1 MYTVRMKNHGQAV
14 VAARALT
21 AAFAT
26 SPYEVTVRCARYHR
40 LPCGTIEVN
49 LDGTARRVR
58 RSATE
63 RQRDLVNRRAITK
76 GRRYELQLEGIRRR
90 ERGPLRGNL
99 PPEAEAYVT
108 WERRRKNGFALDWE
122 EWLLFNALVNATLDA
137 AVGQEGDVWSVP
149 HFVRKL
155 VIREAGRAVVDYDV
169 DVSPRNAMH
178 GMSLRITPLFE

>member
-1 MYTVRMKNHGQAV
+1 MYTVRMNNHGRTFA
-14 VAARALT
+14 AARALT

-49 LDGTARRVR
+49 PDGTARRVR

-63 RQRDLVNRRAITK
+63 RKKDLVNRRAITK
-76 GRRYELQLEGIRRR
+76 GRRYELQLEGVRRR
-90 ERGPLRGNL
+90 VRGPLRGSL
-99 PPEAEAYVT
+99 PPAAQHLCGES
-108 WERRRKNGFALDWE
+108 RRKNGFTLDWE

-137 AVGQEGDVWSVP
+137 AVGREGDVWSLP

-155 VIREAGRAVVDYDV
+155 TIRKAGRAVVDYAVAVNSRD
-169 DVSPRNAMH
+169 
-178 GMSLRITPLFE
+178 GMRGTIRSITPLFE